1 MKVKRAKNGRPYVVT
16 SEGARFI
23 TEAQARAS
31 SKGKGS
37 KGSKRASSKRK
48 SSKRSRR

>member
-31 SKGKGS
+31 KGKGS
-37 KGSKRASSKRK
+37 KRSKRASSKRK